1 MVVDSQDITERFE
14 NNNGKILKF
23 QLKSRTE
30 LIVDDRWTYDVIGE
44 IFSIN
49 QVAGIEQLMSGVV
62 VVS

>member
-1 MVVDSQDITERFE
+1 MVVDSQDINERFE

-30 LIVDDRWTYDVIGE
+30 LIVDDMWTYDIIGE

-49 QVAGIEQLMSGVV
+49 QVAGIEQLMSGAV